1 MRRGFVNERSTKK
14 SVEKEDGKFV
24 TKEAKKREKL

>member
-1 MRRGFVNERSTKK
+1 MKEVQKK

-24 TKEAKKREKL
+24 TKEAKKREIVKE